1 MNPKGTKSQR
11 QSPQT
16 IRNYELPGSFF
27 RVIGI
32 WYSAGARAGEPGAV
46 GLSACMFGSASLYP
60 YGCGGFSC
68 RLLALR
74 LHRLAGPAHIAAIP
88 LGHAVHIPETG
99 AGSVGRKTFI
109 Y

>member
-16 IRNYELPGSFF
+16 IRNYELSGSFF
-27 RVIGI
+27 RVIGN
-32 WYSAGARAGEPGAV
+32 WYSAEPARVNPARSGYPLVCSGP
-46 GLSACMFGSASLYP
+46 ASLYQ

-88 LGHAVHIPETG
+88 LGHAAAFLPIKLCSRFMYVIN
-99 AGSVGRKTFI
+99 
-109 Y
+109 